1 MVIMRIPLPGVSS
14 YGLSRFAA
22 RARRALN
29 LPGAVGILVTSSR
42 EMQRLNKRFRKK
54 DKPTDVLSFPPV
66 SRFAAQ
72 TAGDLAISAQVAVA
86 NARRLGHATG
96 DEIKV
101 LILHGMLHLAGYDH
115 EQDDGRMA
123 RKEERLRKAL
133 GLPSGLI
140 KRSGRATRGRFPST
154 GGANL

>member
-22 RARRALN
+22 RARRALK
-29 LPGAVGILVTSSR
+29 LPGAIGILVTSSR

-66 SRFAAQ
+66 SEFAAQ
-72 TAGDLAISAQVAVA
+72 TSGDLAISAQVAAA
-86 NARRLGHATG
+86 NARRLGHATS

-115 EQDDGRMA
+115 EKDDGLMA

-133 GLPSGLI
+133 GLPKGLI
-140 KRSGRATRGRFPST
+140 KRSNGPTRGRFPST
-154 GGANL
+154 GGVNV